1 MAAPWSE
8 GQFRAVNPV
17 RGSVLSLTIVE
28 PNKPDRLDVPDRP
41 NRPDSRP
48 ASRNGSRHHI
58 LLIQMNAGFLVAL
71 RLQGTQK
78 VKNVLLLIVPER
90 IEVPDD
96 CVRFR
101 GVAGKETPALVCANR
116 LPQIRGSSVMQEEKP
131 LSQSPQRGGA
141 KFPGARLSLRDSI
154 GQPWA
159 HVMDQQVGEEI
170 HRLVAQRSDC
180 SIAGV
185 ERGRM
190 AERAPGIAEQ
200 ASASCD

>member
-1 MAAPWSE
+1 VRGNSE
-8 GQFRAVNPV
+8 AVYPV
-17 RGSVLSLTIVE
+17 RRSILSLTFIE
-28 PNKPDRLDVPDRP
+28 PSKPERP
-41 NRPDSRP
+41 NRPDPRQ
-48 ASRNGSRHHI
+48 ALRNGAWHLF
-58 LLIQMNAGFLVAL
+58 LLIQINAGFPVAL

-101 GVAGKETPALVCANR
+101 GIAGKETPALVRANR

-131 LSQSPQRGGA
+131 MSQSPQRGGA

-170 HRLVAQRSDC
+170 HRLVAQRSDRG
-180 SIAGV
+180 IAGV

-190 AERAPGIAEQ
+190 TESAPGIAEK
-200 ASASCD
+200 ASAFCD